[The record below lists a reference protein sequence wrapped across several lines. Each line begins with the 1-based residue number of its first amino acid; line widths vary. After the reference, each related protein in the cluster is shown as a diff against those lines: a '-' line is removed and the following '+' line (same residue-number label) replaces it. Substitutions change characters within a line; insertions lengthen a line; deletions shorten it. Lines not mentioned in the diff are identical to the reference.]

1 MSPAEIKQ
9 IIDSY
14 VLLTFDIP
22 ACQGKLRKTVL
33 KELAKIGAIAYTQS
47 VYLLP
52 LSEKSFELANDISA
66 GGSAF
71 VWQSKM
77 VNIDKAQAI
86 TIKYDEHIHD
96 RVAYI
101 QQRLVQI
108 KDHIDADRLGK
119 ANLMIKKT
127 QALIHQLEQ
136 ITESYNPPW
145 LAPEIQTLKA
155 NLAQVYQK

>member
-1 MSPAEIKQ
+1 MTAEIKEILQ
-9 IIDSY
+9 DFCLI
-14 VLLTFDIP
+14 TFDIP
-22 ACQGKLRKTVL
+22 ACQGKLRKVVL
-33 KELAKIGAIAYTQS
+33 KQLAQIGAIGYTQS
-47 VYLLP
+47 VYLIP

-71 VWQSKM
+71 VWRSQM
-77 VNIDKAQAI
+77 VNVDKAKAI

-136 ITESYNPPW
+136 ITESYNPTW
-145 LAPEIQTLKA
+145 LAPEIQTLKT